1 MELKGKVM
9 GTIVIE
15 KKNEFGNDRY
25 YPVNETAKLMTSIQG
40 GKTLSSA
47 SLTRAVRLGF
57 KIEFKTETWGE

>member
-1 MELKGKVM
+1 M
-9 GTIVIE
+9 IE